1 MIQVT
6 GLGKTP
12 LEVGAF
18 FSDTWRTYQ
27 KILQHNHMHH
37 RELYDLVRQEFVNA
51 PAGLE
56 ILDLGCGDAS
66 YTAQALSGIPFSH
79 YVGVDLS
86 TVALALAAEN
96 FAQFPSRTEFVTANF
111 VDYIQACQDQF
122 DLVLM
127 SFSLHHL
134 TYGDKDQ
141 FLGQLKRILRPGGV
155 FLMIDV
161 FREVGESLPDY
172 YERYIGQAHRNEW
185 QLNPEE
191 FAAMSEHITTSD
203 LPDSSEAIISL
214 GQSHGFKQIDCL
226 FLHPETT
233 IGLVKFQT

>member
-1 MIQVT
+1 MQVT

-12 LEVGAF
+12 GEVGAF

-37 RELYDLVRQEFVNA
+37 RELYDLVRQEFLNA
-51 PAGLE
+51 SPGLE

-66 YTAQALSGIPFSH
+66 YPAQALKGIPFRS

-96 FAQFPSRTEFVTANF
+96 FTQFPSRSEFVTANF
-111 VDYIQACQDQF
+111 VDYIQAGTHQF
-122 DLVLM
+122 DLILM

-141 FLGQLKRILRPGGV
+141 FLGQLSRCLRPGGT

-161 FREVGESLPDY
+161 FREEGESLADY
-172 YERYIGQAHRNEW
+172 YERYIGQAHRNQW

-191 FAAMSEHITTSD
+191 FVAMSEHITTSD
-203 LPDSSEAIISL
+203 LPDSVPAIMDL
-214 GQSHGFKQIDCL
+214 GQAHGFKPIDCL
-226 FLHPETT
+226 FLHPDTT
-233 IGLVKFQT
+233 IGLIKFQG